1 VYRLFLSTRY
11 LRSRFVN
18 LLSVA
23 GVAAGVGVMIVVT
36 AVMDGFQAKV
46 KEVLRG
52 TLSHLVMGPNG
63 DVRMPPFADLERDVL
78 RDPRVKAVSPEVSA
92 YVAHPFTRG
101 RSVETLVTAFQPM
114 EVIGID
120 WAKDRGVSRLAE
132 YVRAPKDADDPFF
145 HAGARAR
152 EQKTGMFGRS
162 FLEQFHATVR
172 DPNAPLGA
180 MGTIPPTVDGWIG
193 RTVEIAL
200 LSKGKREGEFRQAN
214 YQIVVSA
221 VYDAEDQ
228 VSDLSRFYMD
238 RETLREVAGVDAEYM
253 EAHVALRD
261 YEDAPAV
268 KRDLEMRLEGF
279 SVQTWEEVKAHYLRA
294 IANEKVLL
302 LIVLSFVVLLA
313 GFTILAT
320 LTLTVVEKTR
330 DIGLLK
336 AVGATTGGVMIL
348 FLGSGFLIG
357 VLGGVL
363 GLGLGL
369 LVTHNV
375 NGIKESLEKVGIH
388 VFPPDIYLF
397 RDIPTLVDWGS
408 VFAIVVGGMLV
419 AFLAGLP
426 PALRASRMDPIVAL
440 RHE

>member
-1 VYRLFLSTRY
+1 
-11 LRSRFVN
+11 
-18 LLSVA
+18 
-23 GVAAGVGVMIVVT
+23 MIVVT

-52 TLSHLVMGPNG
+52 TLSHLVMGPRHNS
-63 DVRMPPFADLERDVL
+63 DLPPFSDLEREVL
-78 RDPRVKAVSPEVSA
+78 KDPRVKGISAEVSA
-92 YVAHPFTRG
+92 YVAHPFNRG
-101 RSVETLVTAFQPM
+101 RSLQTLVTAFQPM

-120 WAKDRGVSRLAE
+120 WAKDRDVSRLAD
-132 YVRAPKDADDPFF
+132 YVRAPKGTTDPFF
-145 HAGARAR
+145 NARAQQR
-152 EQKTGMFGRS
+152 EQTTAMFGLS
-162 FLEQFHATVR
+162 FLHEFHVDVI
-172 DPNAPLGA
+172 DPRLP
-180 MGTIPPTVDGWIG
+180 MGTPGVDVDDQHPEEWIG
-193 RTVEIAL
+193 REVEIVL
-200 LSKGKREGEFRQAN
+200 LSKGKKEGEFRKAQ
-214 YQIVVSA
+214 YKLVVAA

-238 RETLREVAGVDAEYM
+238 RETLRRVTEVEAEYM
-253 EAHVALRD
+253 EAHVALHD

-268 KRDLEMRLEGF
+268 KAALESRLPDF
-279 SVQTWEEVKAHYLRA
+279 QVQTWEEVKAHYLRA

-336 AVGATTGGVMIL
+336 AVGATTGGVLSL

-357 VLGGVL
+357 ILGGVL

-375 NGIKESLEKVGIH
+375 NGIKDNLEKIGIH

-397 RDIPTLVDWGS
+397 RDIPTVIEWKS
-408 VFAIVVGGMLV
+408 VLAIVVGGMLV

-426 PALRASRMDPIVAL
+426 PALRAGRMDPIVAL